1 MGANDLIFRRSNNP
15 EGLSWSDIRAYAPA
29 IFADSHKDGL
39 SDRYADINSFQAI
52 ETLQGM
58 GYAVTNALQKKA
70 RKNSPEHV
78 EHFAALSRYDDI
90 RNPDLAERPEIL
102 IYNSHDG
109 SSSLKLFVGMFRF
122 VCSNGLI
129 AGDGY
134 SLRVKHSKT
143 GAANFESQLI
153 EAGEQL
159 PRLAERVREFR
170 AINVSER
177 MATEFAEQ
185 ALSLRWERYQ
195 QGSELQG
202 AYWTEHQLITVL
214 NAIRAGDN
222 QANAW
227 TIFNR
232 VQEKLMHGK
241 LEVLSRN
248 NEGREKWRKA
258 RPIHAIAEQVRV
270 NRELW
275 NIAENMFLP
284 DHVTA
289 TERQP
294 LLIAA

>member
-1 MGANDLIFRRSNNP
+1 MGANDLIFRRSDNP
-15 EGLSWSDIRAYAPA
+15 QGLSWTDIQAYAPA
-29 IFADSHKDGL
+29 IFTEGHKQGL
-39 SDRYADINSFQAI
+39 SNRYTDINSFQAI

-78 EHFAALSRYDDI
+78 EHFAALSRRDDI
-90 RNPDLAERPEIL
+90 ANPDLAERPEIL

-143 GAANFESQLI
+143 GAANFEQQLI

-159 PRLAERVREFR
+159 PRLADRVRQFR
-170 AINVSER
+170 AIDVSER
-177 MATEFAEQ
+177 TAIEFAEQ
-185 ALSLRWERYQ
+185 ALNLRWNRFES
-195 QGSELQG
+195 GSDAPG

-214 NAIRAGDN
+214 NAIRAGDA

-232 VQEKLMHGK
+232 VQEKLLHGK
-241 LEVLSRN
+241 VEVLSRN
-248 NEGREKWRKA
+248 GEGQEKWRKA
-258 RPIHAIAEQVRV
+258 RPIQAIAEQVRV

-275 NIAENMFLP
+275 DIAENMFLP
-284 DHVTA
+284 DHENA
-289 TERQP
+289 KQLP
-294 LLIAA
+294 LLLAA